1 MVGVRRDAEFAQL
14 QSQERLRDRLI
25 TQIRFKSKLICV
37 SGEAGSGKSSL
48 ANAVLENAS
57 FAHLALLSAAKAD
70 DGRVR
75 RELLQQLLK
84 DPLFNQE
91 DPLFESFQRN
101 QKESFSPILVV
112 IDDAQAL
119 SEQVLRELVEF
130 YQHYNQLYQH
140 DMSLLLFA
148 EPSSGFNAQLD
159 ALSNQ
164 VLYFD
169 VAPLSESEALQ
180 LASLLFNRAEYVA
193 EFENQQAI
201 EQHISSAQGNPRLI
215 YQYVDQI
222 VTGDIPMT
230 ETSTS
235 NRSKLYIVIAVIL
248 CAAVAGLLV
257 QVIND
262 WGGEQADDSRISL
275 ALMEEPTL
283 ANGSVVGDNGAQ
295 APSSQDGATSRPETA
310 ELPSQDLPDELT
322 LNNQGAASELRV
334 VVEDDVVNK
343 LLAEQNTAQQPS
355 QPSTEIQDSGN
366 LLAED
371 VTPVAEP
378 ASTPAET
385 ATNEAVPIKVTD
397 VKILLEAKPSQH
409 YTLQLMAL
417 NNREKAQQFVSARQ
431 WQHEVWVYR
440 SSANPNVPYKIIYGD
455 FASREDAQAARKQ
468 LQQQN
473 LDSLIKQ
480 FKQVQFELTR

>member
-1 MVGVRRDAEFAQL
+1 MVGVRREAEFAQL

-25 TQIRFKSKLICV
+25 TQIRFKAKLICV
-37 SGEAGSGKSSL
+37 SGGAGSGKSSL
-48 ANAVLENAS
+48 ANAVLESTS
-57 FAHLALLSAAKAD
+57 FAYLALLSAAKGD

-75 RELLQQLLK
+75 RELLQQLVK
-84 DPLFNQE
+84 EPLFNQD
-91 DPLFESFQRN
+91 DPIFESFQRN
-101 QKESFSPILVV
+101 LKESHAPLLIV
-112 IDDAQAL
+112 IDDAHQL
-119 SEQVLRELVEF
+119 SEQVLKELVEF

-148 EPSSGFNAQLD
+148 EPSSDFNAQLD

-169 VAPLSESEALQ
+169 VAPLTESEALQ

-201 EQHISSAQGNPRLI
+201 EQHISSAKGNPRLI
-215 YQYVDQI
+215 YQFVDQI

-230 ETSTS
+230 ETSTR
-235 NRSKLYIVIAVIL
+235 NRSKLYIVIAVVL

-262 WGGEQADDSRISL
+262 WGGEQTDDSRISL

-283 ANGSVVGDNGAQ
+283 ANGSAPTGNTSQMSNGQ
-295 APSSQDGATSRPETA
+295 EGAFVSLPETA
-310 ELPSQDLPDELT
+310 ELPSQELPDELT
-322 LNNQGAASELRV
+322 LNNQGAGSELRV

-343 LLAEQNTAQQPS
+343 LLAEQSTPPS
-355 QPSTEIQDSGN
+355 QPDAEIQDSGN
-366 LLAED
+366 LLTED
-371 VTPVAEP
+371 VAPSAELT
-378 ASTPAET
+378 SAET
-385 ATNEAVPIKVTD
+385 VTSEAVPIKVTD
-397 VKILLEAKPSQH
+397 VKTLLQAKPSQH

-417 NNREKAQQFVSARQ
+417 NNREKAQQFVSSRQ

-455 FASREDAQAARKQ
+455 FASRADAQAARSQ

>member
-25 TQIRFKSKLICV
+25 TQIRFKAKLICV
-37 SGEAGSGKSSL
+37 SGKAGSGKSSL

-57 FAHLALLSAAKAD
+57 FAHLALLSAAKGD

-75 RELLQQLLK
+75 RELLQQLVK
-84 DPLFNQE
+84 DPLFNQD
-91 DPLFESFQRN
+91 DPLFESYQRN
-101 QKESFSPILVV
+101 VKESHSPLLIV

-119 SEQVLRELVEF
+119 SEQVLTELVEF

-148 EPSSGFNAQLD
+148 EPNSGFNAQLD

-169 VAPLSESEALQ
+169 VAPLSEGEALQ

-215 YQYVDQI
+215 YQFVDQI

-235 NRSKLYIVIAVIL
+235 NRNKLYIVIAVIL

-262 WGGEQADDSRISL
+262 WGGEQTDDSRISL

-283 ANGSVVGDNGAQ
+283 ANGSAAGDDA
-295 APSSQDGATSRPETA
+295 
-310 ELPSQDLPDELT
+310 
-322 LNNQGAASELRV
+322 
-334 VVEDDVVNK
+334 
-343 LLAEQNTAQQPS
+343 
-355 QPSTEIQDSGN
+355 
-366 LLAED
+366 
-371 VTPVAEP
+371 
-378 ASTPAET
+378 
-385 ATNEAVPIKVTD
+385 
-397 VKILLEAKPSQH
+397 
-409 YTLQLMAL
+409 
-417 NNREKAQQFVSARQ
+417 
-431 WQHEVWVYR
+431 
-440 SSANPNVPYKIIYGD
+440 
-455 FASREDAQAARKQ
+455 AQAANTQ
-468 LQQQN
+468 GG
-473 LDSLIKQ
+473 
-480 FKQVQFELTR
+480 QVCRCLKPQSFPHKTYPMN